1 MPTLTHITK
10 QSDITNTRDNGSR
23 LPACEPKVKETAICP
38 YTTEAEKDKWLEILK
53 QNKTREKRE
62 RENMYFFPLLKHGK
76 AI

>member
-38 YTTEAEKDKWLEILK
+38 YTTEAEKDK
-53 QNKTREKRE
+53 
-62 RENMYFFPLLKHGK
+62 
-76 AI
+76 